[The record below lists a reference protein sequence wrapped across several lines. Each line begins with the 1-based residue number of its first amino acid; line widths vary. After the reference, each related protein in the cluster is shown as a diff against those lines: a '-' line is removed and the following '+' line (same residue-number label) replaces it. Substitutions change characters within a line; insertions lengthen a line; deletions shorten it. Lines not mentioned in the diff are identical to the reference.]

1 MEKYKAIHSCLIRSD
16 EIDGI
21 GRRKK
26 EEEKWNGEEEKRAM
40 RWVGWAKVHPR
51 IWWTKIK

>member
-1 MEKYKAIHSCLIRSD
+1 MEKYKAIHSCLIRFD

-26 EEEKWNGEEEKRAM
+26 EEEKWNGEEERRAM
-40 RWVGWAKVHPR
+40 RWVRWAKVHPR
-51 IWWTKIK
+51 I